1 MGDLTEPLRELF
13 KDADS
18 VIAELG
24 HEFTSHEFI
33 RRITQRNQPI
43 YIDLLIACRDKHD
56 RIFGFAHQMIGNQLS
71 KVAQKAGYQMLIGGT
86 PETDLFGAPAER
98 VTYRRHK
105 Q

>member
-18 VIAELG
+18 VMAELG
-24 HEFTSHEFI
+24 DEFTSHEFI
-33 RRITQRNQPI
+33 RRITQRNQLI

-71 KVAQKAGYQMLIGGT
+71 KIAQKAGYEMIVGGI
-86 PETDLFGAPAER
+86 PETDIFGAPAER
-98 VTYRRHK
+98 VTYQRRR
-105 Q
+105 